1 MTTNAGAQDLARAA
15 FGFTRTVREGDDQEA
30 ITRMFSP
37 EFRNR
42 LDAMIGFDHLPTEVV
57 RMVVEKF
64 IMQLEAQLA
73 ERQVIIELS
82 PEAADWLAQRGY
94 DNQMGARPL
103 ARIIQ
108 EHVKKPL
115 ADEVL
120 FGKLASGGTVKVIIE
135 TAENGETK
143 LGFIYFDR
151 EREKALPRPPERK
164 ALPRP
169 KGPRGR
175 RPGGANG
182 PKGTPQ
188 SVH

>member
-1 MTTNAGAQDLARAA
+1 
-15 FGFTRTVREGDDQEA
+15 
-30 ITRMFSP
+30 
-37 EFRNR
+37 
-42 LDAMIGFDHLPTEVV
+42 
-57 RMVVEKF
+57 VEKF

-82 PEAADWLAQRGY
+82 DEATDWLARKGY
-94 DNQMGARPL
+94 DDQMGARPL

-120 FGKLASGGTVKVIIE
+120 FGRLASGGTVKVIVE
-135 TAENGETK
+135 AMENGETK

-151 EREKALPRPPERK
+151 DREKALPRPPERK

-169 KGPRGR
+169 KSPRGKGR
-175 RPGGANG
+175 GGTSG
-182 PKGTPQ
+182 SRGKPQ